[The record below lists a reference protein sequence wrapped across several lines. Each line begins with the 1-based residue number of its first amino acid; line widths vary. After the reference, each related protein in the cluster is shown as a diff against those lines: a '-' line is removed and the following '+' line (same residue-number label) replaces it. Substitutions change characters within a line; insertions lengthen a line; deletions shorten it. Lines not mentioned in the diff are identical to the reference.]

1 MIEYKEFGKAKVKVS
16 AIGMGTF
23 FDMPAII
30 KSRILGHHKNEP
42 QKVAAL
48 KKGIELGINL
58 IDTAEVYNTE
68 TIVAKA
74 IKDFKRDELFIAT
87 KVYPLHLRYNQV
99 LKAAQRSISKLQTS
113 YIDLYQIHVP
123 NPFISIKE
131 TMKAM
136 EKLVDEGRIRYIG
149 VSNFSLSGLVKAE
162 EALSKHEIT
171 SIQNAYSLAERKFEE
186 GLLPYCSQ
194 KNIAVLAY
202 RPLEHGKLA
211 RPSDQTEKVL
221 DEISQKYGGKTP
233 AQIALN
239 WLLTKNK
246 NVFPI
251 PRASNPERV
260 MENIG
265 AMGWNLEPEEITNL
279 ENAVS

>member
-1 MIEYKEFGKAKVKVS
+1 MIEYKEFGRAKVKVS

-30 KSRILGHHKNEP
+30 KSRILSHHKNES

-87 KVYPLHLRYNQV
+87 KVYPLHLRYDQV
-99 LKAAQRSISKLQTS
+99 LKAAQWSMSRLQTP

-123 NPFISIKE
+123 NPLISIRE
-131 TMKAM
+131 TMRAM
-136 EKLVDEGRIRYIG
+136 ERLVDEGKIRYIG
-149 VSNFSLSGLVKAE
+149 VSNFSLSRFTKAE
-162 EALSKHEIT
+162 EALSNHEII
-171 SIQNAYSLAERKFEE
+171 SIQNAYNLAERKFEE
-186 GLLPYCSQ
+186 RLLPYCSQ
-194 KNIAVLAY
+194 NNIAVLAY
-202 RPLEHGKLA
+202 RPLAHGKLA
-211 RPSDQTEKVL
+211 RPSPGTKEVL
-221 DEISQKYGGKTP
+221 NKISKKYGGKTP

-239 WLLTKNK
+239 WLLTKSK

-251 PRASNPERV
+251 PRASTQERV
-260 MENIG
+260 IENIG
-265 AMGWNLEPEEITNL
+265 AMGWNLEPEETNNL
-279 ENAVS
+279 ENAVL

>member
-162 EALSKHEIT
+162 EALSKHEII

-194 KNIAVLAY
+194 KNIAVLPY

-211 RPSDQTEKVL
+211 RPSPQTEKVL

-233 AQIALN
+233 AQITLN

-260 MENIG
+260 IEDIG